1 MFSAGSAPEAPPG
14 ESRPAG
20 TWAGGRVAGR
30 APSAPRPLEAETQP
44 HPHPTL
50 GSLIPLLRPAWAPLP
65 RSLPRPPGAA
75 GGQRVA
81 GARPLPESRSA
92 EEAEAAAA
100 PRPRRAHGVVRVSAA
115 LGPCKRGLRRGRGR
129 GEASPSPSSPG
140 PAALSGRPW
149 ADAEGRAVVG
159 GRAGEGS
166 APLVVVAACPLAA
179 PRGRGPDARV
189 SAARAGRPRAPGASW
204 VPGGAAGL
212 RGWPCSDITPSV
224 SVLKCSFLYQVMG
237 HIEFVISF

>member
-1 MFSAGSAPEAPPG
+1 MALPPPDRTLIRLWTHSYPFSGRPG
-14 ESRPAG
+14 P
-20 TWAGGRVAGR
+20 
-30 APSAPRPLEAETQP
+30 
-44 HPHPTL
+44 
-50 GSLIPLLRPAWAPLP
+50 PLP
-65 RSLPRPPGAA
+65 RSLPRPPGSP

-100 PRPRRAHGVVRVSAA
+100 PRPRRAHGVARVSAA
-115 LGPCKRGLRRGRGR
+115 LGPRKRGLRRGRGR
-129 GEASPSPSSPG
+129 GEASPSPGSPG

-149 ADAEGRAVVG
+149 AEGWAGVG

-166 APLVVVAACPLAA
+166 APLVVVSACPLAA
-179 PRGRGPDARV
+179 PRGRGRDAGV

-212 RGWPCSDITPSV
+212 RGWPCSDITPVCLGVKMLFPLRSDGTYRV
-224 SVLKCSFLYQVMG
+224 CNFFLNPYLKNKTTDSL
-237 HIEFVISF
+237 